1 MSLNPIALG
10 WLQIQVF
17 PSLTQRSERPF
28 ALRIY
33 SSLLLKLMIDINA
46 AVNRPGDVE
55 THFNFFCCSEAR
67 FCYVVLPEVFF
78 DK

>member
-55 THFNFFCCSEAR
+55 TLQFLLLLRSQILLCF
-67 FCYVVLPEVFF
+67 LPEVFF